1 MWASCNK
8 KWLDEGLAESC
19 VSALGTSV
27 SADFS
32 TDRRP
37 APLSQRDSGTIHQS
51 VTRHRYLRPLMDSLL
66 AVEPSTMYRHGH
78 MATNGFPSVERAR
91 CSQIRRMDEQRGRR
105 VIVPGRFDGLRS
117 GSRMTRATCRSE
129 RHSNAQNGGWSSGF
143 SLPQSSL
150 MAGLQPP
157 RTTWTRH
164 DRLER
169 AIQRGLVRVPARSCK
184 PTGRDSNPLCR
195 WTPTRQSD
203 HSMRPRISHKV
214 RCLSHRFNNSALPWP
229 GWSIHHSATESRR
242 IFVQTPIRLAYVIIQ
257 WEFSRASG
265 H

>member
-78 MATNGFPSVERAR
+78 MATNGFPSVLLSFKIDAR
-91 CSQIRRMDEQRGRR
+91 CAKVWWPQSFCIPKEFNNTAQGRDEGSHPELNGVGLHCPEGAVHPSDR
-105 VIVPGRFDGLRS
+105 VIHSRCRTPLGFVSARPVDPGCPPS
-117 GSRMTRATCRSE
+117 SR
-129 RHSNAQNGGWSSGF
+129 
-143 SLPQSSL
+143 
-150 MAGLQPP
+150 
-157 RTTWTRH
+157 
-164 DRLER
+164 
-169 AIQRGLVRVPARSCK
+169 
-184 PTGRDSNPLCR
+184 
-195 WTPTRQSD
+195 
-203 HSMRPRISHKV
+203 
-214 RCLSHRFNNSALPWP
+214 PWAVMCHP
-229 GWSIHHSATESRR
+229 VGVKS
-242 IFVQTPIRLAYVIIQ
+242 
-257 WEFSRASG
+257 
-265 H
+265 